1 MCMVRKSQSH
11 APSVKAS
18 AGSSRHGG
26 HAKTRDKNITWVS
39 RDDPRR
45 GKTDWAAVAALTDE
59 EIEAAVRKDPDAVPL
74 DFDWSEAVVVMPPEK
89 KAVSVPGRQDRVDF
103 FLRAGVR

>member
-45 GKTDWAAVAALTDE
+45 GKTDLAAFAAPPE
-59 EIEAAVRKDPDAVPL
+59 GEIDVGVGKDPDAVPR
-74 DFDWSEAVVVMPPEK
+74 DFGWSEAVLLEPPENQST
-89 KAVSVPGRQDRVDF
+89 AIQVLADRMH
-103 FLRAGVR
+103 L